1 MLLKNIVQGVSVQ
14 NPVGPMSQLFQG
26 RLMEPLLSGIG

>member
-1 MLLKNIVQGVSVQ
+1 MLLKNLVQGASVQ

-26 RLMEPLLSGIG
+26 RLVKSLLSGLG